1 MQLKT
6 LSFIAG
12 AISYAGCFAIALTLS
27 VTPLAAQAQVNSSTP
42 LLAQARGEKKGGW
55 PELGLTDAQKSQLQQ
70 IRRNTRSQIE
80 AVLTAEQ
87 KAQLQAAK
95 QQAQQG
101 GQRQGYKKVWQSLN
115 LTDAQKSQIQAI
127 KNSSRQQMD
136 AVFTPEQ
143 KAKLQQMRQNR
154 QQNRARRNAQ

>member
-1 MQLKT
+1 MMMSCQPKKTRGNDMQLKT

-12 AISYAGCFAIALTLS
+12 AIALTLS

-42 LLAQARGEKKGGW
+42 LLAQARGEKKGSW
-55 PELGLTDAQKSQLQQ
+55 AELGLTDAQKSQLQQ

-101 GQRQGYKKVWQSLN
+101 GQRRGYKKVWQSLN

-143 KAKLQQMRQNR
+143 KAKLQQMRHT
-154 QQNRARRNAQ
+154 

>member
-101 GQRQGYKKVWQSLN
+101 QRPQMKKVWQSLN
-115 LTDAQKSQIQAI
+115 LTEAQKSQIQSI